1 VTEPRVD
8 PDTLAL
14 QLTGLLAPDGS
25 HIRQTLLDTIETRLP
40 RDPEARI
47 NIQLSEL
54 GPGRTASW
62 HVHNGIVYFVLLRG
76 IITLQYEGSSE
87 HFSAGDVYTEPIGV
101 VHRPAAHHRG
111 GRAEMGSPERRPP
124 RTRLIGGQGVG
135 GGSADSSPRSG
146 VDPTGSVGMRRVK

>member
-1 VTEPRVD
+1 VTGPRVD

-14 QLTGLLAPDGS
+14 QLQGLLPPDGS

-54 GPGRTASW
+54 GTGRTASW

-76 IITLQYEGSSE
+76 ILTLQYEGRSE
-87 HFSAGDVYTEPIGV
+87 HFSAGDVYTEPMGV
-101 VHRPAAHHRG
+101 VHRAFNPHPDIPAALVG
-111 GRAEMGSPERRPP
+111 FWVTAADRPHI
-124 RTRLIGGQGVG
+124 TEVG
-135 GGSADSSPRSG
+135 EPNWAPSREQHPSLG
-146 VDPTGSVGMRRVK
+146 

>member
-1 VTEPRVD
+1 VTELRVE

-14 QLTGLLAPDGS
+14 QLTGLLPPDGS
-25 HIRQTLLDTIETRLP
+25 HIRQTLIETLETRLP

-76 IITLQYEGSSE
+76 IITLQYEGKSE

-101 VHRPAAHHRG
+101 VHRAFNPHPDIPAALVG
-111 GRAEMGSPERRPP
+111 FWVTAADRAHITE
-124 RTRLIGGQGVG
+124 VG
-135 GGSADSSPRSG
+135 EPDW
-146 VDPTGSVGMRRVK
+146 DPLDNAHPALD

>member
-40 RDPEARI
+40 RDPESRV

-62 HVHNGIVYFVLLRG
+62 HIHNGIVYFVLLRG
-76 IITLQYEGSSE
+76 IITLQYEGRSE

-101 VHRPAAHHRG
+101 VHRAFNPHRDIAAALVGFWVTASDRPHITEVGEPNWVPLDEGHPA
-111 GRAEMGSPERRPP
+111 
-124 RTRLIGGQGVG
+124 L
-135 GGSADSSPRSG
+135 D
-146 VDPTGSVGMRRVK
+146 